1 MKMQYKSILEPI
13 IITNLTP
20 INFIWIS
27 MKTHASSSDLMLW
40 FDFGTLDYTHCNE

>member
-1 MKMQYKSILEPI
+1 
-13 IITNLTP
+13 
-20 INFIWIS
+20 